1 MIVARTVAEFRAARE
16 GVPAPLGFV
25 PTMGYLHEGHLALV
39 DAARAECATVAASIF
54 VNPTQFGPNE
64 DFERYPRDEDRD
76 LALLE
81 AEEIGRSDVM
91 VSVIDNDQSNLFA
104 CLLGR
109 QLGVGK
115 TITRVGR
122 QANLRVFER
131 VGIDVALSARGAA
144 VASVVHRIDGGRS
157 SLLAVLE
164 EGQAKVV
171 ELTVPSGYPP
181 TALRDLQ
188 MPQESIVS
196 TVLRAGDAI
205 VPGGQDEIR
214 AGDRLLIC
222 CTDAA
227 AANVRD
233 AFSVAAP

>member
-1 MIVARTVAEFRAARE
+1 MTGLRRRVIERSRE
-16 GVPAPLGFV
+16 RGE
-25 PTMGYLHEGHLALV
+25 YLADRLRNALV
-39 DAARAECATVAASIF
+39 LHGDGT
-54 VNPTQFGPNE
+54 
-64 DFERYPRDEDRD
+64 D
-76 LALLE
+76 LVLLE

-144 VASVVHRIDGGRS
+144 VASVIHRIDGGRAG
-157 SLLAVLE
+157 LLAVLE
-164 EGQAKVV
+164 GGEAEVL
-171 ELTVPSGYPP
+171 ELTVPPGYPTHP
-181 TALRDLQ
+181 LRDLEL
-188 MPQESIVS
+188 PSDSVVAS
-196 TVLRAGDAI
+196 LLRKGDAI
-205 VPGGQDEIR
+205 VPGGQDEVR

-222 CTDAA
+222 CTAA
-227 AANVRD
+227 AAAGVQN
-233 AFSVAAP
+233 AFSLAAH